1 LSSALSPL
9 ILSSF
14 SSAHHLS
21 PLTVKSL
28 MKKRL
33 KVLMRSWNKIMI
45 WVSDRQRPF
54 FFSSADYPLVSKLIT
69 KLTTVFGVSGEEFK
83 EKIIPHA
90 VDYFTGKA
98 LEYGDYDEGDDDFE
112 DDFYDD
118 EDDDDED
125 DDDEDEDDDDDD
137 ETVS

>member
-1 LSSALSPL
+1 M
-9 ILSSF
+9 
-14 SSAHHLS
+14 
-21 PLTVKSL
+21 TVNL
-28 MKKRL
+28 
-33 KVLMRSWNKIMI
+33 
-45 WVSDRQRPF
+45 F
-54 FFSSADYPLVSKLIT
+54 FFFTNYPLVSKLIT
-69 KLTTVFGVSGEEFK
+69 KLTTIFGVSGEEFK

-118 EDDDDED
+118 EDDEDED
-125 DDDEDEDDDDDD
+125 DDDEDDEDDDDD